1 VAAALESI
9 HVQEMVELEEVAVA
23 LTTLVRREE
32 ALGLVE

>member
-1 VAAALESI
+1 MAAALESI
-9 HVQEMVELEEVAVA
+9 HVQEMVELEEVAVV